1 MQETK
6 VVLGAGFGDES
17 KGATVQWLCKEALSK
32 GKKPLVIRFSGGSQS
47 AHTIWWNG
55 IEHIC
60 SSFGS
65 GVLLGVPT
73 YYSAVN
79 VLFDPICLVNELIVL
94 NKKRINPVFD
104 VSNAPIIT
112 PYDVKYNRLSSQ
124 ILKDGT
130 CGKGVYVSLQRSMN
144 GKAFHLYDD
153 PETILDYCAK
163 WYNFKRDHIWDRAFK
178 NCLSIV
184 RQLNTRLNPKD
195 YDVLIYEGTQ
205 GLLLDAEL
213 GFKPNVTA
221 TGTGLKDTC
230 LKSGD
235 VYLVTRTYLTR
246 HGNGYNPMIPK
257 EVYKAD
263 ETNVFNEFQGNF
275 KTGALEFD
283 LLNYGFQAHQLKSTT
298 GFDFNLV
305 ISHMDEVMTTG
316 KFSYLN
322 NGRLSNTL
330 TVSPDTVVGIMKDN
344 LDLDFTNVFWSDNKY
359 SRFTKQL

>member
-17 KGATVQWLCKEALSK
+17 KGATVQGLCKEALSK

-73 YYSAVN
+73 YYSAIN
-79 VLFDPICLVNELIVL
+79 VLFNPICLVKEAIVL
-94 NKKRINPVFD
+94 NEKGVRPVFD

-112 PYDVKYNRLSSQ
+112 PYDVLYNQSSSQ
-124 ILKDGT
+124 IKKDGT
-130 CGKGVYVSLQRSMN
+130 CGKGVYVSLQRSEK
-144 GKAFHLYDD
+144 GKAFHLYDNS
-153 PETILDYCAK
+153 ETILDYCAK
-163 WYNFKRDHIWDRAFK
+163 WYNFKRDHVWDRAFK
-178 NCLSIV
+178 NCLNIV
-184 RQLNTRLNPKD
+184 RQLNSRLNPQD

-205 GLLLDAEL
+205 GLLLDADL

-221 TGTGLKDTC
+221 TGTGLKDTG

-246 HGNGYNPMIPK
+246 HGNGYNPIIPK
-257 EVYKAD
+257 EFNMAD

-283 LLNYGFQAHQLKSTT
+283 LLNYGIKAHQLRDAS
-298 GFDFNLV
+298 GFNFNLV

-322 NGRLSNTL
+322 YGGLHNIQ
-330 TVSPDTVVGIMKDN
+330 TVSPETVVGIMKDN
-344 LDLDFTNVFWSDNKY
+344 LDLDFNNVFWSDNKY
-359 SRFTKQL
+359 SIFKQH